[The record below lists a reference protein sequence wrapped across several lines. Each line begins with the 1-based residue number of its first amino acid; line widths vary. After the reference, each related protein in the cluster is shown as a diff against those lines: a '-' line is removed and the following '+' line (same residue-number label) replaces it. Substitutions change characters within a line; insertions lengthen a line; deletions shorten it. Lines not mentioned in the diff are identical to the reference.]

1 MCIITNSII
10 ATCTRTKDSTEQGC
24 FHCIIFRKDF
34 ESSAIDRNC
43 AIAIERVINLIIS
56 TITTACTS
64 TIKFRNNHF
73 TVVYFSLTIS
83 WVNKDVSSTRIGIA
97 WESIGLTIFVV
108 FEIIVSMLTKS
119 SIYDTTHITTLEDN
133 IHIGIHCTLMATSQH
148 DTTIIV
154 RICFV
159 VFIIKFSININ
170 GNSTLDWHIR
180 CTHQSIYLT
189 TG

>member
-1 MCIITNSII
+1 MCIITNTII
-10 ATCTRTKDSTEQGC
+10 TTSTRTIDSTEQGF
-24 FHCIIFRKDF
+24 FHCIICRKNF
-34 ESSAIDRNC
+34 ESSTIYCNGAIS
-43 AIAIERVINLIIS
+43 IERVIYYIIS

-97 WESIGLTIFVV
+97 WEIIGCIIV
-108 FEIIVSMLTKS
+108 FEIIGSMLTKS

-159 VFIIKFSININ
+159 VFIIKISININ
-170 GNSTLDWHIR
+170 GNSTLDWQIR
-180 CTHQSIYLT
+180 CSHQSIKLT
-189 TG
+189 TC